1 MDSGDSALTALDSV
15 EELFRARALAG
26 VSPGL
31 AFAVGRDGRLLLAG
45 GHGTADEAGTR
56 PGAATAFRI
65 ASCTK
70 SVTAA
75 AILLLRDRG
84 ALHLDD
90 PALLHLPAAAG
101 LRVPPGYPEITLRM
115 LLTMSAGLA
124 TDNEWADR
132 QESISPRELDD
143 MLARGVRWSHP
154 PGTAYEYSN
163 LGYAVLGRV
172 IERIAEQPFRAFVH
186 RELLDP
192 LQLASTGFDE
202 RVAASGG
209 VATGYRRTVD
219 GTWSPQPFSGPGAFS
234 PIGGLFSTARDLARW
249 AGWLSAAFTPTG
261 AIGAGAAGDGAAY
274 DAWVGDGSLGTSS
287 ADAVL
292 SRASRREMQQIARAI
307 PSPTDAV
314 HPVSRGYGFGLN
326 VTLHPRFGAVVGHS
340 GGYPGFGSHMRWHPE
355 SGLAVIVF
363 ENATYADAATPA
375 AGALE
380 LLLEEFHRPVPALWP
395 ETAAARDLVERML
408 RGRSPSPPAGRFSSN
423 VPLDVPWAERR
434 RGMNAALAEVGPLLP
449 ERPLDQVLLR
459 VGSPAHILWR
469 VPAERGELECEVSLH
484 PLDPPLIQALR
495 VSVRTP
501 GAPGA
506 P

>member
-15 EELFRARALAG
+15 EELFRARARAG

-31 AFAVGRDGRLLLAG
+31 AFAVSRAGRVLLAG
-45 GHGTADEAGTR
+45 GHGTADEAGTM

-84 ALHLDD
+84 ALRLDD
-90 PALLHLPAAAG
+90 PVLLHLPAAAG
-101 LRVPPGYPEITLRM
+101 LRVPPGHSEITLRM

-132 QESISPRELDD
+132 QESISASELDD
-143 MLARGVRWSHP
+143 LLASGVRWSHT
-154 PGTAYEYSN
+154 PGTAFEYSN

-172 IERIAEQPFRAFVH
+172 IERIAEEPFPAFVQ
-186 RELLDP
+186 REFLDP
-192 LQLASTGFDE
+192 LQLTATGFDE
-202 RVAASGG
+202 RVEASGG

-219 GTWSPQPFSGPGAFS
+219 GEWSPQPFSGPGAFS
-234 PIGGLFSTARDLARW
+234 PIGGLFSTAGDLARW
-249 AGWLSAAFTPTG
+249 ADWLSAAFSPTG
-261 AIGAGAAGDGAAY
+261 PTDPAEPGAAEPGA
-274 DAWVGDGSLGTSS
+274 

-307 PSPTDAV
+307 PSPLDAT

-326 VTLHPRFGAVVGHS
+326 VTLHPRFGAMVGHS

-355 SGLAVIVF
+355 SGLAVVVL

-380 LLLEEFHRPVPALWP
+380 LLLEEFHRPVPAVWP

-408 RGRSPSPPAGRFSSN
+408 RGNQTSPPADRFTSN

-434 RGMNAALAEVGPLLP
+434 RAMDAALAEVGPLLP
-449 ERPLDQVLLR
+449 ERPLEQVLLR

-495 VSVRTP
+495 VRVRTP
-501 GAPGA
+501 RAPA
-506 P
+506 AS